1 MKTTVEN
8 TAIHA
13 VLSNP
18 DKVAIM
24 DHLARVA
31 RPESVNDISSAIG
44 RSQTWTSKCLRSLE
58 SVGLIVRESEPT
70 SNGRIIRSRIAPSA
84 IWPIQIWR

>member
-1 MKTTVEN
+1 MKTEN

-31 RPESVNDISSAIG
+31 RPESVNDISSAD
-44 RSQTWTSKCLRSLE
+44 RK
-58 SVGLIVRESEPT
+58 SVV
-70 SNGRIIRSRIAPSA
+70 
-84 IWPIQIWR
+84 